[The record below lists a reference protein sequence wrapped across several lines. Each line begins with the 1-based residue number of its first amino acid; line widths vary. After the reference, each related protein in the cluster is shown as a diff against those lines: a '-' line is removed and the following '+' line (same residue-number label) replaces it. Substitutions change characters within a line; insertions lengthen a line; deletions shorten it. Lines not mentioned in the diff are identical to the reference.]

1 MTSCPNC
8 DLCDYSYS
16 MPTEDDPEVVIRCNN
31 CGTEWAEPNQLYIDA
46 QKRDMEEQYFNSFG
60 DRR

>member
-8 DLCDYSYS
+8 NICDCSYTP
-16 MPTEDDPEVVIRCNN
+16 PTEDDPEVVIRCNN
-31 CGTEWAEPNQLYIDA
+31 CGTEWAEPNQLYIGA
-46 QKRDMEEQYFNSFG
+46 RKREVEEQYFDRF